1 VASLGH
7 QPLDDEVFVLSCFAN
22 LSLFLQE
29 KYVGFQLHLLI
40 LITLAGQGIFQVIF
54 LLL

>member
-1 VASLGH
+1 LNP
-7 QPLDDEVFVLSCFAN
+7 QTCDDEVFALSCFAN
-22 LSLFLQE
+22 LSLFLEE